1 MNDKVTHILKHKNI
15 SAAYLWISEGQVLD
29 VIEIKEP
36 EHLPYKYI
44 GEKEKNV
51 KLLNNWLEK
60 RGIPFSREDFELIMN
75 KYNVKTSK
83 ELTILGNGLNLT
95 DHFWLCDAKNEK
107 KWEDVNFLD
116 NKFST
121 RIGEILPEIAE
132 KYEGFANPDFS
143 SNGRLKKFWLIDG
156 EKRILCKDGSGDIR
170 QEPFNE
176 YLASEIA
183 KHLEIDHVE
192 YHLLDYNK
200 ETYSSCKCM
209 IDKNVEFVNAFSV
222 FLDTEYSGS
231 KYNDYIKICENR
243 GIKNAREEVDKMII
257 VDYLIRNT
265 DRHVGNYGIL
275 RNSETLK
282 WEKIAPLF
290 DNGNSLWYNAQGIKY
305 INGDTKS
312 NSRSFTGENEKNI
325 SLVGSIGWYD
335 KNKINNIDEIMKKTF
350 KFNKNMDD
358 ERINKIASEFRKR
371 VVNLDKLLDQ
381 GIGDIDVSTQRKGYR
396 K

>member
-1 MNDKVTHILKHKNI
+1 MNNNTTHILKHKNI
-15 SAAYLWISEGQVLD
+15 NVAYLWISEGQILD

-44 GEKEKNV
+44 SEKEKNV
-51 KLLNNWLEK
+51 KLLNNWLDK
-60 RGIPFSREDFELIMN
+60 RGIPFSREDYELIIN

-83 ELTILGNGLNLT
+83 ELALLGNGLNLT

-116 NKFST
+116 NKFSS

-143 SNGRLKKFWLIDG
+143 SNGSLKKFWLVDG
-156 EKRILCKDGSGDIR
+156 ERRMLCKDGSGDIK

-176 YLASEIA
+176 YIASEIA
-183 KHLEIDHVE
+183 ELFEIDHVQ
-192 YHLLDYNK
+192 YRLLDYNEK
-200 ETYSSCKCM
+200 VYSSCECM
-209 IDKNVEFVNAFSV
+209 IDKDVEFVNAFSV
-222 FLDTEYSGS
+222 FLDAEPSGS
-231 KYNDYIKICENR
+231 KYNDYIKRCENR

-290 DNGNSLWYNAQGIKY
+290 DNGNSLWHDAQGIKY
-305 INGDTKS
+305 INANEKS

-325 SLVGSIGWYD
+325 SLVGDIGWYD
-335 KNKINNIDEIMKKTF
+335 KSKINNFDEVIKKAL
-350 KFNKNMDD
+350 KNNKNMDD
-358 ERINKIASEFRKR
+358 ERIDRIAGEFKKR
-371 VVNLDKLLDQ
+371 VVNLDKSLDQ

-396 K
+396 R

>member
-1 MNDKVTHILKHKNI
+1 MNSKTTHILKHKNI
-15 SAAYLWISEGQVLD
+15 NAAYLWISEGQILD

-44 GEKEKNV
+44 SEKEKNV
-51 KLLNNWLEK
+51 KLLNNWLDK
-60 RGIPFSREDFELIMN
+60 RGIPFSREDYELIMG

-83 ELTILGNGLNLT
+83 ELALLGNGLNLT

-107 KWEDVNFLD
+107 TWEDVNFLD

-132 KYEGFANPDFS
+132 KYEEFANPDFS

-156 EKRILCKDGSGDIR
+156 ERRLLLKDGSGDIR

-176 YLASEIA
+176 CLASEIA
-183 KHLEIDHVE
+183 KHLEVDHVE

-200 ETYSSCKCM
+200 DTYSSCECM
-209 IDKNVEFVNAFSV
+209 IDKQVEFVNAFNV
-222 FLDTEYSGS
+222 FLDIENSGS
-231 KYNDYIKICENR
+231 KYSDYIRACENR
-243 GIKNAREEVDKMII
+243 GIKNAREEVDKMIV

-265 DRHVGNYGIL
+265 DRHIGNYGIL

-290 DNGNSLWYNAQGIKY
+290 DNGSSLWHDAQGIKY
-305 INGDTKS
+305 INADTKS

-325 SLVGSIGWYD
+325 SLIGNIGWYD
-335 KNKINNIDEIMKKTF
+335 KSKINGIDEVMKKVLIC
-350 KFNKNMDD
+350 NKNMDE
-358 ERINKIASEFRKR
+358 ERVNRIADEFRKR
-371 VVNLDKLLDQ
+371 VNNLDMLLDR
-381 GIGDIDVSTQRKGYR
+381 V
-396 K
+396 

>member
-1 MNDKVTHILKHKNI
+1 M
-15 SAAYLWISEGQVLD
+15 E
-29 VIEIKEP
+29 
-36 EHLPYKYI
+36 
-44 GEKEKNV
+44 
-51 KLLNNWLEK
+51 
-60 RGIPFSREDFELIMN
+60 

-83 ELTILGNGLNLT
+83 ELAVLSSGLNLT

-107 KWEDVNFLD
+107 KWEEVNFLD

-156 EKRILCKDGSGDIR
+156 ERRMLCKDGSGDIK

-176 YLASEIA
+176 RIASEIS
-183 KHLEIDHVE
+183 KRFGIEHVE
-192 YHLLDYNK
+192 YRLLDYNGK
-200 ETYSSCKCM
+200 TYSSCECM
-209 IDKNVEFVNAFSV
+209 IDKNVEFVNAFNV
-222 FLDTEYSGS
+222 FLDTENSGS

-243 GIKNAREEVDKMII
+243 GIKNAREEIDKMII

-265 DRHVGNYGIL
+265 DRHIGNYGIL

-282 WEKIAPLF
+282 WEKTAPLF
-290 DNGNSLWYNAQGIKY
+290 DNGNSLWHNAQGIEY

-312 NSRSFTGENEKNI
+312 SSRSFTGENEKNI
-325 SLVGSIGWYD
+325 SLVGNIGWYD
-335 KNKINNIDEIMKKTF
+335 KNKIKNIGEVMKKTF

-358 ERINKIASEFRKR
+358 ERINKIAGEFGKR
-371 VVNLDKLLDQ
+371 VVNLDKLLDR
-381 GIGDIDVSTQRKGYR
+381 GIGDIGVPAQSKGFR
-396 K
+396 R

>member
-1 MNDKVTHILKHKNI
+1 MNGKATHILKHKNI
-15 SAAYLWISEGQVLD
+15 SAAYLWVSEGQVLD
-29 VIEIKEP
+29 VTEIKEP

-44 GEKEKNV
+44 GEKGKNV

-60 RGIPFSREDFELIMN
+60 RGIPFSREDFELIME

-83 ELTILGNGLNLT
+83 ELAILGNGLNLT
-95 DHFWLCDAKNEK
+95 DHFWLCDIKNEK

-121 RIGEILPEIAE
+121 RIGEVLPEIAE

-156 EKRILCKDGSGDIR
+156 EKRILCKDGSGDIK

-176 YLASEIA
+176 YIASEIS
-183 KHLEIDHVE
+183 KSFGIDHVE
-192 YHLLDYNK
+192 YRLLDYNEK
-200 ETYSSCKCM
+200 IYSSCGCM
-209 IDKNVEFVNAFSV
+209 IDKNVEFVNAFNV
-222 FLDTEYSGS
+222 FLDAENSGS
-231 KYNDYIKICENR
+231 KYNGYIKICENR
-243 GIKNAREEVDKMII
+243 GIKNAREEVDKMIV

-265 DRHVGNYGIL
+265 DRHIGNYGIL

-290 DNGNSLWYNAQGIKY
+290 DNGNSLWHNAQGIKY

-312 NSRSFTGENEKNI
+312 SSRSFTGENEKNI
-325 SLVGSIGWYD
+325 SLVGNIGWYD
-335 KNKINNIDEIMKKTF
+335 KSKINNVDEIMKKAF
-350 KFNKNMDD
+350 KSNKNMDD
-358 ERINKIASEFRKR
+358 ERINRIAGEFKKR
-371 VVNLDKLLDQ
+371 VFNLDKLLDQ
-381 GIGDIDVSTQRKGYR
+381 GISDIDVLTQRKGCR
-396 K
+396 R